1 MIRRSSGTRV
11 AIFGIGRVGL
21 PLALTFAEAGLEV
34 LGVDTNAST
43 VAAVNARRRMP
54 FREPGFDELMR
65 AGKVRATTDYREAR
79 GSDFYV
85 ITVGTPLMHHIETD
99 LSNVSRVACSI
110 AEMIEPGQTVVLRST
125 TAPGTTAY
133 VKHLLESKTGLA
145 VGAEIGLACCPER
158 ITEGHAREELRSL
171 PQVVGANDEL
181 SRQMAAML
189 FGKLGSELLPCDWA
203 TSELVK
209 LFNNVSRYAYFA
221 IVNVLSMIAMDHG
234 AEPLEVLKL
243 ANYGYPRPIFGK
255 PGFTAGT
262 CLRKDFGMLSEG
274 HWSGDILVE
283 AWRINESLPR
293 YLVEQARKRFGSM
306 RGKKVAVLG
315 YSFKRDTDDVRDS
328 LAAKLIRYIH
338 RECVASIV
346 VADPFV
352 AAKDVEPIS
361 DLTFTADHEQA
372 MAEAEVVFMATNH
385 SAYENDREQILEHVV
400 RRNVKVIDIWNVLG
414 TGRVLVDQQILEKAT
429 CLGSS

>member
-1 MIRRSSGTRV
+1 MKV

-21 PLALTFAEAGLEV
+21 PLGLSLVEAGV
-34 LGVDTNAST
+34 QVVGVDTNPAT
-43 VAAVNARRRMP
+43 VEALNNHRRMP
-54 FREPGFDELMR
+54 FREPGFDDLIR
-65 AGKVRATTDYREAR
+65 QGKLHASVDPHDAA

-99 LSNVSRVACSI
+99 LSNVCRVVCSI
-110 AEMIEPGQTVVLRST
+110 AQIMQPGQTVVLRST
-125 TAPGTTAY
+125 TAPGTTQY
-133 VKHLLESKTGLA
+133 VKHLLESKTGMT
-145 VGAEIGLACCPER
+145 VGRDIGLACCPER
-158 ITEGHAREELRSL
+158 ITEGHAREELKTL
-171 PQVVGANDEL
+171 PQIVGGNDEL
-181 SRQMAAML
+181 SLQAASAM
-189 FGKLGSELLPCDWA
+189 FGKLGAELLPCDCA
-203 TSELVK
+203 TAELVK

-234 AEPLEVLKL
+234 AEPLEVLRL
-243 ANYGYPRPIFGK
+243 ANHGYPRPIMGK

-293 YLVEQARKRFGSM
+293 YLVDRASKTFGSLQ
-306 RGKKVAVLG
+306 GKRVAVLG

-338 RECVASIV
+338 RECVESIV

-352 AAKDVEPIS
+352 SPNDVEPID
-361 DLTFTADHEQA
+361 DLTFTRDFEQA
-372 MAEAEVVFMATNH
+372 LAQAEVIFMATNH
-385 SAYENDREQILEHVV
+385 SVYEKHREQILAHVMQ
-400 RRNVKVIDIWNVLG
+400 RDAKVIDIWNVLG
-414 TGRVLVDQQILEKAT
+414 AGRVLVDQKALEKDS
-429 CLGSS
+429 CLASS